1 MQLREPL
8 SPFSTSSRN
17 DVARQGC
24 TLKSIGSGVAGTAQF
39 LKSWRILEF
48 PTGETIL
55 TLGGKAAELWPVRCG
70 GLVLKAALEALQVNL
85 PAASVLLVTVAL
97 PLGRLEE
104 SGFPGDQF
112 VVRR

>member
-1 MQLREPL
+1 M
-8 SPFSTSSRN
+8 
-17 DVARQGC
+17 
-24 TLKSIGSGVAGTAQF
+24 
-39 LKSWRILEF
+39 
-48 PTGETIL
+48 
-55 TLGGKAAELWPVRCG
+55 
-70 GLVLKAALEALQVNL
+70 LKAALEALQVNL